1 MSNRKKYGL
10 VGKDIS
16 YSFSRD
22 YFTKKFIELNLKEHS
37 YRNFDIPEIEE
48 FPFLLYQKEDDYQGL
63 NVTIPYKESIMK
75 YLSEIDEV
83 AEKIGAVN
91 TIKITEDNELIGYN
105 TDAYGF
111 EKSLVKLLES
121 HHEKALILG
130 TGGASKAVAYVLEK
144 LNIEYKFVSRSPNA
158 DQLSYDYLNETILN
172 ESHLII
178 NSTPLGTFPNIELSP
193 DIPYNY
199 LTKKHLLYDLIYN
212 PEETTFLKLGKDQ
225 GAMIKNGSEMLKLQ
239 AEKSWE
245 IWNASFQ

>member
-1 MSNRKKYGL
+1 
-10 VGKDIS
+10 
-16 YSFSRD
+16 
-22 YFTKKFIELNLKEHS
+22 
-37 YRNFDIPEIEE
+37 
-48 FPFLLYQKEDDYQGL
+48 LYQKEDDYQGL

-121 HHEKALILG
+121 HHKQALILG

-158 DQLSYDYLNETILN
+158 DQLTYDSLNETILN

-178 NSTPLGTFPNIELSP
+178 NSTPLGTFPNIELTP

-212 PEETTFLKLGKDQ
+212 PEETIFLKQGRDK

-245 IWNASFQ
+245 IWNASSQ